1 MAEEKKK
8 SALNDLLVK
17 KKNALANKNNDLHN
31 KQSNKTNKNTNT
43 VVRRSGRGG

>member
-1 MAEEKKK
+1 MTEEKKK
-8 SALNDLLVK
+8 NVFNDLLVK

>member
-1 MAEEKKK
+1 MTEQKKK
-8 SALNDLLVK
+8 NVMNDLLVK